1 MKSEN
6 LGNKFN
12 FFNQN
17 KDYNF
22 YNFEFD
28 NYNNIYN
35 GNMNINLDQKN
46 SFYNNNNIILNNKIE
61 MKNLNEINNIE
72 INNNEQKEN
81 KKQFNIIS
89 FLPKANDEKL
99 EEHSYKDYN
108 QSLYST
114 KISE

>member
-1 MKSEN
+1 MKSEY
-6 LGNKFN
+6 LENKFN

-17 KDYNF
+17 KEYNF
-22 YNFEFD
+22 YFD
-28 NYNNIYN
+28 NYSNIYN
-35 GNMNINLDQKN
+35 G
-46 SFYNNNNIILNNKIE
+46 NNNIILNNKIE
-61 MKNLNEINNIE
+61 MQNLTKINNIE

-81 KKQFNIIS
+81 KTQFNIIS

-99 EEHSYKDYN
+99 EEVPYKDYY